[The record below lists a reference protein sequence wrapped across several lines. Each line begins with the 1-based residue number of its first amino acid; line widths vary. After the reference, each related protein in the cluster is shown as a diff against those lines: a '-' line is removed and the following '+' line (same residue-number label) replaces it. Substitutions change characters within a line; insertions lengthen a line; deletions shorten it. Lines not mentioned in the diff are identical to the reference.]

1 MKNVVKYGKI
11 VRNLYT
17 ITSAIHS
24 RVSHKHLK
32 GGAGGGGGGG
42 GRVGGHCSPLGWAL
56 GVGDGGATSGYWR
69 SSLYQ
74 LMSTYLH
81 LQ

>member
-32 GGAGGGGGGG
+32 GGAGGGGG
-42 GRVGGHCSPLGWAL
+42 HCSPLGWAL

>member
-32 GGAGGGGGGG
+32 GGAGGGGGARPPWGG
-42 GRVGGHCSPLGWAL
+42 GLGGGGGGGGGGGTAPHWGGHL
-56 GVGDGGATSGYWR
+56 V
-69 SSLYQ
+69 
-74 LMSTYLH
+74 
-81 LQ
+81 

>member
-32 GGAGGGGGGG
+32 GGAGGGGHG
-42 GRVGGHCSPLGWAL
+42 SPLGGAL
-56 GVGDGGATSGYWR
+56 GGGEGGATSGYWR

>member
-32 GGAGGGGGGG
+32 GGAGGGGGGPAT
-42 GRVGGHCSPLGWAL
+42 PLGWAL

>member
-1 MKNVVKYGKI
+1 MIMKNVVKYGKI

-32 GGAGGGGGGG
+32 GGAGGGGG
-42 GRVGGHCSPLGWAL
+42 AL
-56 GVGDGGATSGYWR
+56 LPIGVGTWCRRWGSN
-69 SSLYQ
+69 
-74 LMSTYLH
+74 
-81 LQ
+81 

>member
-32 GGAGGGGGGG
+32 GGAGGGGALLPIGGG
-42 GRVGGHCSPLGWAL
+42 TWCRRGGSN
-56 GVGDGGATSGYWR
+56 
-69 SSLYQ
+69 
-74 LMSTYLH
+74 
-81 LQ
+81 

>member
-1 MKNVVKYGKI
+1 MIMKNVVKYGKI

-32 GGAGGGGGGG
+32 GGAGGGGE
-42 GRVGGHCSPLGWAL
+42 GHCSPLGWAL

>member
-1 MKNVVKYGKI
+1 MIMKNVVKYGKI

-32 GGAGGGGGGG
+32 GGAGGGGTAPHW
-42 GRVGGHCSPLGWAL
+42 GGHL
-56 GVGDGGATSGYWR
+56 V
-69 SSLYQ
+69 
-74 LMSTYLH
+74 
-81 LQ
+81 

>member
-32 GGAGGGGGGG
+32 GGAGGGGAGGG
-42 GRVGGHCSPLGWAL
+42 GGGGGGGAL
-56 GVGDGGATSGYWR
+56 LPIGVGTWCRRWGSN
-69 SSLYQ
+69 
-74 LMSTYLH
+74 
-81 LQ
+81 

>member
-1 MKNVVKYGKI
+1 MIMKNVVKYGKI

-32 GGAGGGGGGG
+32 GGAG
-42 GRVGGHCSPLGWAL
+42 RGGHCSPLGWAL